1 MRKALAVGRKEF
13 RQIRGDRRT
22 LMILLFIPV
31 FFLLLYGYAL
41 NFDIKHVKLAV
52 EDRDLS
58 PESRRLVSAFVN
70 SGYFDQ
76 VASVTTEQEIVDL
89 MDRDRIRV
97 ALVIPRG
104 LGRDVR
110 RGVPVSVEV
119 LINGENA
126 NTATTVLAYAST
138 VINTESSRYQ
148 EASAGALAPFV
159 QLEPRVWYNPDLR
172 SSLFLVP
179 GLLAYI
185 GMITAV
191 VSTALAVVR
200 EKERGTMEQ
209 VRMAPIGTLSFIVGK
224 SLPYFVVSMT
234 AAVGVVLASIV
245 LFDLPVRGS
254 WWLLLLAMGLYLFG
268 ALAMGLFISTVAE
281 SQQVAFQIALLSSFL
296 PTMLLSGF
304 IFPIASMP
312 TFLQII
318 THIVPARY
326 FLVALRAVL
335 LKGSGFWAVADS
347 LGALVLFAV
356 IVTEPGR
363 DPVATGVGLTC
374 DACGTSCGRNCW
386 SCVRI
391 LGCSA

>member
-1 MRKALAVGRKEF
+1 MRKALAVGIKEF
-13 RQIRGDRRT
+13 RQIRRDRRT

-41 NFDIKHVKLAV
+41 NFDIRHVKLAV

-76 VASVTTEQEIVDL
+76 VASVTTEQQIVDL
-89 MDRDRIRV
+89 MDRDRIRA

-110 RGVPVSVEV
+110 RGVPTSVEV
-119 LINGENA
+119 IINGENA
-126 NTATTVLAYAST
+126 NTATTVLGYAST
-138 VINTESSRYQ
+138 VINTESSSYQ
-148 EASAGALAPFV
+148 RVAPGSPAPFV
-159 QLEPRVWYNPDLR
+159 RLEPRVWYNPDLR

-209 VRMAPIGTLSFIVGK
+209 VRMAPIGTLPFIVGK
-224 SLPYFVVSMT
+224 SLPYFAVSMT
-234 AAVGVVLASIV
+234 AAVGVVLASMV
-245 LFDLPVRGS
+245 LFDLPVRGP

-268 ALAMGLFISTVAE
+268 ALAMGLFISTIAE
-281 SQQVAFQIALLSSFL
+281 TQQVAFQVALLSSFL

-312 TFLQII
+312 TALQIV

-356 IVTEPGR
+356 IVTSLAAIRLRREW
-363 DPVATGVGLTC
+363 A
-374 DACGTSCGRNCW
+374 
-386 SCVRI
+386 
-391 LGCSA
+391 

>member
-13 RQIRGDRRT
+13 RQIRRDRRT

-76 VASVTTEQEIVDL
+76 VASVTTEREIVDL
-89 MDRDRIRV
+89 MDRDRIRA
-97 ALVIPRG
+97 ALIIPRG

-138 VINTESSRYQ
+138 VINTESSRYLGP
-148 EASAGALAPFV
+148 ATGAPAPFV
-159 QLEPRVWYNPDLR
+159 SLEPRVWYNPDLR

-268 ALAMGLFISTVAE
+268 ALAMGLFISTIAE
-281 SQQVAFQIALLSSFL
+281 SQQVAFQVALLMSFL

-312 TFLQII
+312 TLLQIV

-356 IVTEPGR
+356 IVTSLAAIRLRREW
-363 DPVATGVGLTC
+363 A
-374 DACGTSCGRNCW
+374 
-386 SCVRI
+386 
-391 LGCSA
+391 

>member
-1 MRKALAVGRKEF
+1 MKKALAVGIKEF
-13 RQIRGDRRT
+13 RQIRRDRRT

-58 PESRRLVSAFVN
+58 PESRRLVSGFVN

-76 VASVTTEQEIVDL
+76 VASVTTEREIVDL
-89 MDRDRIRV
+89 MDRDRIRA
-97 ALVIPRG
+97 ALIIPRG

-110 RGVPVSVEV
+110 IGVPTSVEV
-119 LINGENA
+119 IINGENA
-126 NTATTVLAYAST
+126 NTATTVLGYAST
-138 VINTESSRYQ
+138 VITTESARYQ
-148 EASAGALAPFV
+148 MAAPGAPAPFV

-209 VRMAPIGTLSFIVGK
+209 VRMAPIGTLPFIVGK
-224 SLPYFVVSMT
+224 SLPYFAVSMT
-234 AAVGVVLASIV
+234 AAVGVVLASMV
-245 LFDLPVRGS
+245 LFDLPVRGP

-268 ALAMGLFISTVAE
+268 ALAMGLFISTIAQT
-281 SQQVAFQIALLSSFL
+281 QQVAFQIALLASFL

-312 TFLQII
+312 MALQVV

-356 IVTEPGR
+356 IVTSLAAIRLRREW
-363 DPVATGVGLTC
+363 A
-374 DACGTSCGRNCW
+374 
-386 SCVRI
+386 
-391 LGCSA
+391 